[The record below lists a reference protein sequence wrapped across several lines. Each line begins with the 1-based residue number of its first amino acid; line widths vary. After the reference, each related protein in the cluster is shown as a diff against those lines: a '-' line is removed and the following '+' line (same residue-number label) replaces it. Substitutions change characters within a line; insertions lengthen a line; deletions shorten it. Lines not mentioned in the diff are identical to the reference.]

1 MTVFAVEW
9 YKFLVLAANLMHLHW
24 LTGVRDKAVFFA
36 NKPDE
41 RSCAE
46 TFVGWPASSTLRKAA
61 IKKWRLRMCLQIYDP
76 TNTKQNIYIEERGQS
91 TTQSDN
97 FGLCT
102 RATFCRFA
110 EMLTQV

>member
-1 MTVFAVEW
+1 
-9 YKFLVLAANLMHLHW
+9 
-24 LTGVRDKAVFFA
+24 
-36 NKPDE
+36 
-41 RSCAE
+41 
-46 TFVGWPASSTLRKAA
+46 
-61 IKKWRLRMCLQIYDP
+61 MCLQIYDP